1 VATGATVFFSVFSAP
16 SAVNQTGVEPSS
28 NAVIVVDHPLIA
40 AKLSIL
46 RAKTTASDEFRRNM
60 QEVSILLL
68 AEAARSWETAPLEVE
83 TPFQKSDSQIL
94 RRPVVI
100 VPILRAGLG
109 MLEGMVRVVPEA
121 SVGHIGLY
129 RDEKTLRPVTYYC
142 RLPVNLADAQVVLVD
157 PMLATGFSACQAVA
171 LLKTK
176 GAKRIQFL
184 CLVASRSGI
193 EQLRSTHPDVPI
205 LTAAIDPELNEFG
218 YIVPGLGDAGDRYF
232 GTG

>member
-1 VATGATVFFSVFSAP
+1 MAAQEKNGT
-16 SAVNQTGVEPSS
+16 
-28 NAVIVVDHPLIA
+28 IVVAEHPLIA

-46 RAKTTASDEFRRNM
+46 RVKTTAPDEFRRNM

-68 AEAARSWETAPLEVE
+68 AEAARSWETVPVEVE
-83 TPFQKSDSQIL
+83 TPLKKTNGQIL
-94 RRPVVI
+94 RRPLVI

-109 MLEGMVRVVPEA
+109 LLEGMARVVPEA

>member
-1 VATGATVFFSVFSAP
+1 MSARQKNGTIIVA
-16 SAVNQTGVEPSS
+16 E
-28 NAVIVVDHPLIA
+28 HPLVA

-46 RAKTTASDEFRRNM
+46 RAKTTAPDEFRRNM

-68 AEAARSWETAPLEVE
+68 AEVAPSWETVPLEVE
-83 TPFQKSDSQIL
+83 TPLKKSDGQIL

-109 MLEGMVRVVPEA
+109 MLEGMARFVPEA

-142 RLPVNLADAQVVLVD
+142 RLPINLAEAQIVLVD

-171 LLKTK
+171 LLKAK
-176 GAKRIQFL
+176 GAQRIHFL
-184 CLVASRSGI
+184 CLVACPPGI
-193 EQLRSTHPDVPI
+193 EQLRSAHPDVPI
-205 LTAAIDPELNEFG
+205 VTGAIDPELNEFG

>member
-1 VATGATVFFSVFSAP
+1 MAAQQKNGTIIVA
-16 SAVNQTGVEPSS
+16 E
-28 NAVIVVDHPLIA
+28 HPLIA

-46 RAKTTASDEFRRNM
+46 RAKTTAPDEFRRNM

-68 AEAARSWETAPLEVE
+68 AEAARSWETVPLEVE
-83 TPFQKSDSQIL
+83 TSLGKSDGQIL

-142 RLPVNLADAQVVLVD
+142 RLPVTLAEAQIVLVD

-171 LLKTK
+171 LLKAK
-176 GAKRIQFL
+176 GAKRIHFL
-184 CLVASRSGI
+184 CLVACSPGV
-193 EQLRSTHPDVPI
+193 EQLRSAHPDVPI
-205 LTAAIDPELNEFG
+205 VTAAIDPELNEFG

-232 GTG
+232 GTE

>member
-1 VATGATVFFSVFSAP
+1 MMA
-16 SAVNQTGVEPSS
+16 E
-28 NAVIVVDHPLIA
+28 HPLVA

-46 RAKTTASDEFRRNM
+46 RAKTTAPDEFRRNM

-68 AEAARSWETAPLEVE
+68 AEAARDWETAPIEIE
-83 TPFQKSDSQIL
+83 TPLKKCDGQVL

-109 MLEGMVRVVPEA
+109 MLEGMSRLLPEA

-142 RLPVNLADAQVVLVD
+142 RLPLNLAEVQVVLID
-157 PMLATGFSACQAVA
+157 PMLATGYSACAAVA
-171 LLKTK
+171 LLKEK
-176 GAKRIQFL
+176 GATRIQFL
-184 CLVASRSGI
+184 CLVACPPGV
-193 EQLRSTHPDVPI
+193 EQLNAAHADVAI
-205 LTAAIDPELNEFG
+205 VTGAIDPELNEFG

-232 GTG
+232 GTGPM